1 MKVVFFNRDSSSKFP
16 GSPIELSPPSLV
28 PLFGFVRQRIS
39 PLKGRERKQTFT
51 MMALLLCIRVV
62 VGSPRVVS

>member
-1 MKVVFFNRDSSSKFP
+1 MKVVFINRDSSSKFP

-39 PLKGRERKQTFT
+39 PLKEREKEIFT